1 MRGAAVAVGI
11 LAAIIM
17 FAGAMIALIIG
28 SATSEDLDVQDL
40 RGIADLADA
49 MRMDERDF
57 FDEGN
62 LDRLLGI
69 GGLGIL
75 FSIVGLAGAMLAV
88 FKRRAGAV
96 VMGVAAIV
104 SLITIIGGYTLAP
117 VLIAFGAFAIL
128 LFLAASFFSLKSGK
142 GGGRST
148 AAARPRPSS
157 SQARAR

>member
-1 MRGAAVAVGI
+1 
-11 LAAIIM
+11 
-17 FAGAMIALIIG
+17 
-28 SATSEDLDVQDL
+28 
-40 RGIADLADA
+40 

-104 SLITIIGGYTLAP
+104 SLVTIIGGYTLAP
-117 VLIAFGAFAIL
+117 VLIAFGALAIL
-128 LFLAASFFSLKSGK
+128 LFLAASFFSLKSGE